1 MEILRIKFLRCV
13 SREIALCDGNKSNL
27 IKQLIHAIVSRFPL
41 HQTRGRIT
49 GDASQILLSA
59 CFDLDLIPVCAILET
74 ILRPGSFVRR
84 VNFKMCIGWF
94 EIRVTEKF
102 YRRSKR
108 NRFLYKKVFSPV
120 T

>member
-13 SREIALCDGNKSNL
+13 SREIALCDGNNSNL
-27 IKQLIHAIVSRFPL
+27 IKQFAHPITSRFPL
-41 HQTRGRIT
+41 HQTRERIT

-59 CFDLDLIPVCAILET
+59 CSDLDLIPVCAILGE
-74 ILRPGSFVRR
+74 ILRPGSFVAG

-102 YRRSKR
+102 YHRSRKAD
-108 NRFLYKKVFSPV
+108 FCTKKKCLRL
-120 T
+120 